1 MQQCNVFGKKEMSLL
16 EVLKWFYKYFS
27 NIMDISLIK
36 FEGEKLFSEINL
48 FEWSLYIIYKYSDC
62 RFALYVT
69 TCIAI

>member
-1 MQQCNVFGKKEMSLL
+1 MYLAKKEMSLL

-48 FEWSLYIIYKYSDC
+48 FE
-62 RFALYVT
+62 
-69 TCIAI
+69 